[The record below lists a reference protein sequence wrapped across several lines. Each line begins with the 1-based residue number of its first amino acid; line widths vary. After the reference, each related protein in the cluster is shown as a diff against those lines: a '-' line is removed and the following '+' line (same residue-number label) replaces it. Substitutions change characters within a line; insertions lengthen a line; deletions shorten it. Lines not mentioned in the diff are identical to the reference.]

1 MGKSPALFPLPTR
14 WQPVPT
20 QAPAPLHPT
29 GGEKSHLGPNP
40 VCRAPLGHLRS
51 WGAGVLQGEGGK
63 DPASAPLQMDRGE
76 DALGISNPREVRSAL
91 LQLVGGRISARN
103 KTKLGKGECICK
115 LLPPW
120 GTLPAQHG
128 PSIVLSPWGM
138 QLTPVPSWMW
148 AIDLLVHTG
157 EELFLCRRGA
167 PCPWGGI
174 ASDARGCYHH

>member
-1 MGKSPALFPLPTR
+1 M
-14 WQPVPT
+14 PT

-29 GGEKSHLGPNP
+29 GGETSHLGPNP

-51 WGAGVLQGEGGK
+51 WGAGVLQGE
-63 DPASAPLQMDRGE
+63 
-76 DALGISNPREVRSAL
+76 V
-91 LQLVGGRISARN
+91 GRILLLHRFRWTGEKMLSGCQTPESSEVPCFSWSGAGLVPEIRPSLERVSVSAS
-103 KTKLGKGECICK
+103 CC
-115 LLPPW
+115 LPG
-120 GTLPAQHG
+120 GTLPAQHS
-128 PSIVLSPWGM
+128 PSVVLIPRGM

-157 EELFLCRRGA
+157 EELFLLRRGA